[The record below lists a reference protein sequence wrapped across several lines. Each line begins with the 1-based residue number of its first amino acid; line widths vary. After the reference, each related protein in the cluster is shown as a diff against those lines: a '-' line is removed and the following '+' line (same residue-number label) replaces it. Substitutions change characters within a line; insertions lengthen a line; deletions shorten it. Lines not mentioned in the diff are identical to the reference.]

1 MKAIENKSNEMMFE
15 ILEGYL
21 QKLREEYEVIDYQR
35 GIEILMSVKNE
46 FTASVETK
54 KKEKN
59 EKKKKVQVPKDN
71 KYANCKAGELRDKCN
86 ELGIPTKRG
95 KDEMIAAILEHE
107 QNNEKPPNDIEEYEE
122 EPEQEQEE

>member
-21 QKLREEYEVIDYQR
+21 QKLREEYEVIDYQK
-35 GIEILMSVKNE
+35 GIEILMAVKNE
-46 FTASVETK
+46 FTAGVETK
-54 KKEKN
+54 KKEKK
-59 EKKKKVQVPKDN
+59 EKKQKVEIPKDN
-71 KYANCKAGELRDKCN
+71 KYANCKAGELRDKCK
-86 ELGIPTKRG
+86 ELGIPAKRG

-107 QNNEKPPNDIEEYEE
+107 DNNEKPTDEIEEYEE